1 MIGGVKPWLE
11 KLFFINLFAPTSLK
25 LMTVMMTRASA
36 WETFL
41 HNFIDIHFTEINDD
55 CENTNLGD
63 QPLRLFVHPTY
74 SFLYCLLIIWI
85 FEIN

>member
-11 KLFFINLFAPTSLK
+11 KLFFINLFAPTSFK

-41 HNFIDIHFTEINDD
+41 HNFIDIHFT
-55 CENTNLGD
+55 
-63 QPLRLFVHPTY
+63 
-74 SFLYCLLIIWI
+74 
-85 FEIN
+85 